1 MPNDRDDAYPRAEQ
15 PQRYA
20 TRLTQLGRAGSRIH
34 GFVNPALVRGS
45 TVLHSN
51 LENRRIE
58 GARRHEQAL
67 VYGTHGTPTHF
78 ALENAIAEIEGGT
91 RCQIVSSGLAAI
103 TTPLLAFM
111 KTGQHVLV
119 PDNVYGPT
127 RRFCDGMLTDL
138 GIVTT
143 YYDPM
148 ITPEAL
154 EGLFR
159 PETTVLF
166 LESPGSHT
174 FEVQDV
180 PTLAAVAHARGA
192 KVMMDNT
199 WGIHF
204 FQPFRHGVDISIQ
217 AATKYIGGH
226 SDIILGA
233 VTVASDADWG
243 RLRDATMALGQYAS
257 PDDCWLALRGI
268 RTLGVRLKTQM
279 ENGLLVARWLA
290 ERPEVL
296 RVLHPAL
303 PGAPGHEL
311 WKRDFTGACSLF
323 GVVLKP
329 AFTLEA
335 VAAMIDSMTLF
346 GIGSSW
352 GGFESLILPTT
363 GTIHRTAGTGR
374 FGGEIMRLHIGL
386 EDPADLMA
394 DLERGLASL
403 EEASDG

>member
-1 MPNDRDDAYPRAEQ
+1 MPDDRNDTRPRAKAQ
-15 PQRYA
+15 HFA
-20 TRLTQLGRAGSRIH
+20 TRLTQMGRAGSRVH
-34 GFVNPALVRGS
+34 GFVNPPLVRGS
-45 TVLHSN
+45 TVLHPH
-51 LENRRIE
+51 LEHRRTE
-58 GARRHEQAL
+58 GSRRYDQAL

-91 RCQIVSSGLAAI
+91 RCQIVSSGLSAI
-103 TTPLLAFM
+103 TTPLLAFL
-111 KTGQHVLV
+111 KTGEHVLV

-127 RRFCDGMLTDL
+127 RRFCDGMLADL
-138 GIVTT
+138 GIATT

-148 ITPEAL
+148 ITAEAL
-154 EGLFR
+154 DGLMR

-174 FEVQDV
+174 CEVQDV
-180 PTLAAVAHARGA
+180 PALAAVAHAHGA
-192 KVMMDNT
+192 RVMIDNT

-233 VTVASDADWG
+233 VTVASDADWP
-243 RLRDATMALGQYAS
+243 RLRDAAMALGQYAS

-268 RTLGVRLKTQM
+268 RSLSVRLRHQM
-279 ENGLLVARWLA
+279 ENGLLIARWLA

-303 PGAPGHEL
+303 PDSPGHDF
-311 WKRDFTGACSLF
+311 WKRDFTGASSLF
-323 GVVLKP
+323 GVVLQP
-329 AFTLEA
+329 EFSVEA
-335 VAAMIDSMTLF
+335 VGAMIDGMTLF
-346 GIGSSW
+346 GIGASW
-352 GGFESLILPTT
+352 GGFESLILPTS

-374 FGGEIMRLHIGL
+374 FGGEMMRLHIGL
-386 EDPADLMA
+386 EDPADIIA
-394 DLERGLASL
+394 DLERGFARLD
-403 EEASDG
+403 EAAGV

>member
-1 MPNDRDDAYPRAEQ
+1 MPDDQNDARNGARSQ
-15 PQRYA
+15 GFA
-20 TRLTQLGRAGSRIH
+20 TRLTQLGRPGPRAH
-34 GFVNPALVRGS
+34 GFVNQPLVRGS
-45 TVLHSN
+45 TVLHPN
-51 LENRRIE
+51 LAHQRSQS
-58 GARRHEQAL
+58 ALRHEQAL

-91 RCQIVSSGLAAI
+91 RCQIVSSGLSAI
-103 TTPLLAFM
+103 TTPLLAFL

-127 RRFCDGMLTDL
+127 RRFCDGMLAGL
-138 GIVTT
+138 GIATT

-148 ITPEAL
+148 ISADGLEAL
-154 EGLFR
+154 MR
-159 PETTVLF
+159 PETAVLF

-180 PTLAAVAHARGA
+180 PALSAVAHAHGA
-192 KVMMDNT
+192 RVMIDNT

-204 FQPFRHGVDISIQ
+204 FQPFSHGVDISIQ

-233 VTVASDADWG
+233 VTVATDEDWV
-243 RLRDATMALGQYAS
+243 RLRDASMALGQYAS
-257 PDDCWLALRGI
+257 PDDCWLALRGV
-268 RTLGVRLKTQM
+268 RTLGVRLATQM
-279 ENGLLVARWLA
+279 EHGLVVARWLA

-303 PGAPGHEL
+303 PGSPGHEL
-311 WKRDFTGACSLF
+311 WQRDFTGASSLF

-329 AFTLEA
+329 EFTVEA
-335 VAAMIDSMTLF
+335 VAAMIDGMTLF
-346 GIGSSW
+346 GIGASW
-352 GGFESLILPTT
+352 GGFESLVLPST
-363 GTIHRTAGTGR
+363 GSIHRTAGSGR

-386 EDPADLMA
+386 EDPADIMA
-394 DLERGLASL
+394 DLERGFACLAG
-403 EEASDG
+403 AAGG

>member
-1 MPNDRDDAYPRAEQ
+1 MPDDQNDAPPRADQ
-15 PQRYA
+15 PRFA
-20 TRLTQLGRAGSRIH
+20 TRLTQLGRAGSRVH
-34 GFVNPALVRGS
+34 GFVNPPLVRGS
-45 TVLHSN
+45 TVLHPH
-51 LENRRIE
+51 LEHRRTE
-58 GARRHEQAL
+58 GSRRHEQAL

-91 RCQIVSSGLAAI
+91 RCQIVSSGLSAI
-103 TTPLLAFM
+103 TTPLLAFL
-111 KTGQHVLV
+111 KTGEHVLV
-119 PDNVYGPT
+119 PDSVYGPT
-127 RRFCDGMLTDL
+127 RRFCDGMLADF
-138 GIVTT
+138 GIATT

-148 ITPEAL
+148 ITAEAL
-154 EGLFR
+154 GGLMR

-180 PTLAAVAHARGA
+180 PALAAVAHAHGA
-192 KVMMDNT
+192 RVMIDNT

-233 VTVASDADWG
+233 VTVASDADWV
-243 RLRDATMALGQYAS
+243 RLRDAAMSLGQYAS

-268 RTLGVRLKTQM
+268 RSLGVRLKAQM
-279 ENGLLVARWLA
+279 ENGLLIARWLA

-303 PGAPGHEL
+303 PGAPGHEF
-311 WKRDFTGACSLF
+311 WKRDFTGATSLF

-329 AFTLEA
+329 DYSVEA
-335 VAAMIDSMTLF
+335 VGAMIDCMTLF
-346 GIGSSW
+346 GIGASW
-352 GGFESLILPTT
+352 GGFESLILPTS

-374 FGGEIMRLHIGL
+374 FGGEMLRLHIGL
-386 EDPADLMA
+386 EDPADIKA
-394 DLERGLASL
+394 DLERGFARLA
-403 EEASDG
+403 EVAGG

>member
-1 MPNDRDDAYPRAEQ
+1 MPDDRNDTRPRAKAQ
-15 PQRYA
+15 HFA
-20 TRLTQLGRAGSRIH
+20 TRLTQMGRAGSRVH
-34 GFVNPALVRGS
+34 GFVNPPLVRGS
-45 TVLHSN
+45 TVLHPH
-51 LENRRIE
+51 LEHRRTE
-58 GARRHEQAL
+58 GSRRYDQAL

-91 RCQIVSSGLAAI
+91 RCQIVSSGLSAI
-103 TTPLLAFM
+103 TTPLLAFL
-111 KTGQHVLV
+111 KTGEHVLV

-127 RRFCDGMLTDL
+127 RRFCDGMLADL
-138 GIVTT
+138 GIATT

-148 ITPEAL
+148 ITAEAL
-154 EGLFR
+154 DGLMR

-180 PTLAAVAHARGA
+180 PALAAVAHAHGA
-192 KVMMDNT
+192 RVMIDNT

-233 VTVASDADWG
+233 VTVASDADWP
-243 RLRDATMALGQYAS
+243 RLRDAAMALGQYAS

-268 RTLGVRLKTQM
+268 RSLSVRLRHQM
-279 ENGLLVARWLA
+279 ENGLLIARWLA

-303 PGAPGHEL
+303 PDSPGHDF
-311 WKRDFTGACSLF
+311 WKRDFTGASSLF
-323 GVVLKP
+323 GVVLQP
-329 AFTLEA
+329 EFSVEA
-335 VAAMIDSMTLF
+335 VGAMIDGMTLF
-346 GIGSSW
+346 GIGASW
-352 GGFESLILPTT
+352 GGFESLILPTS

-374 FGGEIMRLHIGL
+374 FGGEMMRLHIGL
-386 EDPADLMA
+386 EDPADIIA
-394 DLERGLASL
+394 DLERGFARLD
-403 EEASDG
+403 EAAGV